1 MLLPLQHLH
10 CDHSWTRFHDAAAAL
25 HVCTRVNRPSAC
37 EAATC
42 APTVREGGK
51 IGRDE
56 HPLDCSAEKHCGYL
70 PPTRQPPS
78 APAKHNQRRIIPI
91 RMTTYFF
98 RATLRNNPWKM
109 IKTAQLVRT
118 HLPLSNGHALSGP
131 AARCLASSH
140 GRLRR
145 TTFFCVLR
153 RGLPWLWHQVSV
165 GHPQTPHPLDKA
177 RKVLL
182 TVHTTAAAH
191 NSGPDGGCFS
201 LKVCAFFC
209 SGPCP
214 FFWFFGT
221 ILCADAPEHLAEDD
235 VWDICC

>member
-1 MLLPLQHLH
+1 M
-10 CDHSWTRFHDAAAAL
+10 TRRRR
-25 HVCTRVNRPSAC
+25 CTCARESTRPSAC

-78 APAKHNQRRIIPI
+78 VPAKHNQHRSLPI
-91 RMTTYFF
+91 RRKTFLQSNASKQPLVT
-98 RATLRNNPWKM
+98 
-109 IKTAQLVRT
+109 IKTTQLVRT
-118 HLPLSNGHALSGP
+118 HLPLSNGHALSGA

-165 GHPQTPHPLDKA
+165 GHPQTPHPLDRA
-177 RKVLL
+177 RKVLTNCPHHGSSTQL
-182 TVHTTAAAH
+182 RARWRLLFFKSLCFFLLWAMSLFLVFWHDSVCRRPETIISKGKHCFELVREGA
-191 NSGPDGGCFS
+191 GGNHS
-201 LKVCAFFC
+201 L
-209 SGPCP
+209 
-214 FFWFFGT
+214 
-221 ILCADAPEHLAEDD
+221 IDL
-235 VWDICC
+235 IQR

>member
-1 MLLPLQHLH
+1 MTQWR
-10 CDHSWTRFHDAAAAL
+10 CCMCAQEST
-25 HVCTRVNRPSAC
+25 RPSAC
-37 EAATC
+37 EATC

-91 RMTTYFF
+91 RMTISSEQRFET
-98 RATLRNNPWKM
+98 TLGKLLT
-109 IKTAQLVRT
+109 KTTQLVRT
-118 HLPLSNGHALSGP
+118 HLPLSNGHALSGA

-153 RGLPWLWHQVSV
+153 RGLPWLWHQVLV
-165 GHPQTPHPLDKA
+165 GDPQTPHPLDRA
-177 RKVLL
+177 RKVLTNCPHHGSSTQL
-182 TVHTTAAAH
+182 RARWR
-191 NSGPDGGCFS
+191 
-201 LKVCAFFC
+201 LLFF
-209 SGPCP
+209 
-214 FFWFFGT
+214 
-221 ILCADAPEHLAEDD
+221 
-235 VWDICC
+235 